1 MEGADAALE
10 NVRTACRTRRPGGW
24 DMVNSQTEQARK
36 YRRLV
41 RMGLATGGA
50 LWAACSP
57 GLAAAATTTCDQLQ
71 KRPLANIDVLAART
85 VVGSLPV
92 QDQVN
97 GRGAAASRVDHN
109 LTDLPEFCRVNA
121 ILKPAPAS
129 RIEIEV
135 WLPKDW
141 NGKLLGIGSHGF
153 AGNFERGDMAM
164 ALHRGYAVATSDT
177 GHTKPSAET
186 QASFNVGDASFAV
199 GNEAAVDDFA
209 WRATHEMTVA
219 AKTLVRRFYGK
230 APRRS
235 YFDGC
240 SNGGRQAMRE
250 AQQFPN
256 DYDGILA
263 GSAAMNWTRAIA
275 ATVSY
280 FQAGILPS
288 GAKISAAK
296 LGVAQRGAIAACDRL
311 DGLADGLISDPQRCN
326 WRPAALI
333 CRPGQEPAACLTAEE
348 AAALDKVRSPI
359 NDPRTGA
366 FLYDGLV
373 PGGEALSRNMIDLN
387 RVTANFYRYM
397 VLGDANWTPDAGTDV
412 FALLAKSEQA
422 GSPGTRINSMNP
434 DLSAFRARGGKLIQY
449 HGWSDPSFGPVDA
462 ARYYVDVVDAQP
474 GGDKQA
480 RTESFYRLFMAPGM
494 AHCYGG
500 QGPVNFGA
508 LDHHPAPLLDADHDI
523 LEALDRWVE
532 KGIAP
537 KQIIAT
543 EFTDDGK
550 VKRQMPICTYPKVAI
565 YTGGD
570 IDRPES
576 FSCTAPGAAKSAANA

>member
-1 MEGADAALE
+1 
-10 NVRTACRTRRPGGW
+10 
-24 DMVNSQTEQARK
+24 MVNSQTGNTGT
-36 YRRLV
+36 YRRLM
-41 RMGLATGGA
+41 RIALASGGA
-50 LWAACSP
+50 ILAACMP
-57 GLAAAATTTCDQLQ
+57 GLAAAATSSCDQLQ
-71 KRPLANIDVLAART
+71 QRPIANIQILAART
-85 VVGSLPV
+85 VKGSLPP

-97 GRGAAASRVDHN
+97 GRGAAAARVDEH
-109 LTDLPEFCRVNA
+109 LIDLPEFCRVNA
-121 ILKPAPAS
+121 ILKPVPGS
-129 RIEIEV
+129 RIEIEL

-153 AGNFERGDMAM
+153 GGNFERGDMGM
-164 ALHRGYAVATSDT
+164 ALHRGYAVVTSDL
-177 GHTKPSAET
+177 GHSSRDRER
-186 QASFNVGDASFAV
+186 QGGFNVGDASFAV
-199 GNEAAVDDFA
+199 GNDVAIDDFA

-250 AQQFPN
+250 AQQFPA

-263 GSAAMNWTRAIA
+263 GSAAMNWTRSFA
-275 ATVSY
+275 ATARY

-288 GAKISAAK
+288 GAKITPAK
-296 LGVAQRGAIAACDRL
+296 LTIAEQGAIAACDRL
-311 DGLADGLISDPQRCN
+311 DGVADGLVSDPQRCN

-333 CRPGQEPAACLTAEE
+333 CRPGQDPGACLSVVE
-348 AAALDKVRSPI
+348 AAAIDKVRSPI
-359 NDPRTGA
+359 NDPRTGSL
-366 FLYDGLV
+366 LYDGLV
-373 PGGEALSRNMIDLN
+373 PGGETLWRNMIDFN
-387 RVTANFYRYM
+387 RVTANFYRHM
-397 VLGDANWTPDAGTDV
+397 VVGDANWTPEAGTDL
-412 FALLAKSEQA
+412 FAILARSEQ
-422 GSPGTRINSMNP
+422 PGAPGVRINSTNP

-462 ARYYVDVVDAQP
+462 ARYYVDVVDLQP
-474 GGDKQA
+474 GADKQA

-508 LDHHPAPLLDADHDI
+508 LDHTPSPVLDADHDI

-532 KGIAP
+532 KGVAP
-537 KQIIAT
+537 ERIIAT
-543 EFTDDGK
+543 EFTEDNK
-550 VKRQMPICTYPKVAI
+550 VKRQMPLCTYPKVAR

-570 IDRPES
+570 VNRPES
-576 FSCTAPGAAKSAANA
+576 FTCTTPG